1 MDFTQTKVR
10 VKQHVEIVPGQS
22 GYLDTCLVWY
32 HVENYGDVPQKVGVR
47 FMLDTYIGANDGV
60 PFTAP
65 GVEGLH
71 RRSRDFPAGT
81 IPPYLEAVENPT
93 TPTTPARSPASG

>member
-1 MDFTQTKVR
+1 MDFTDEKVR

-22 GYLDTCLVWY
+22 GAPRHLPGLVSRRPTTATL
-32 HVENYGDVPQKVGVR
+32 PQKVGLR

-65 GVEGLH
+65 A
-71 RRSRDFPAGT
+71 SRALST
-81 IPPYLEAVENPT
+81 I
-93 TPTTPARSPASG
+93 

>member
-1 MDFTQTKVR
+1 MDFTAEKVR

-22 GYLDTCLVWY
+22 GTLDTCLVWY
-32 HVENYGDVPQKVGVR
+32 QVTNYGDVPQKVGLR

-65 GVEGLH
+65 GVKGFIDSKKEFKG
-71 RRSRDFPAGT
+71 DG
-81 IPPYLEAVENPT
+81 
-93 TPTTPARSPASG
+93 SPAVP